1 MSQKRRRQSD
11 DDYAYMDEGSEQ
23 VLTLEDQTIEE
34 LEAEGDGQDANGFPE
49 RLLNRPNEQNSE
61 PQSPDN
67 LNTNDLLDA
76 SGSSSAQQQ
85 HSQVSD
91 FYTQEEAAALFRKTK
106 RSKKSLEKQQQQGRS
121 KNRRSK
127 QSDLND
133 LDIIDNERVNALMTR
148 KTLIDDSHFVDDDD
162 DLQRAIARVRKASTK
177 KNRVQ
182 PEDIVAQITSHGAD
196 TANNA
201 GDETEDN
208 DLVLSSTIEFVQ
220 NVRASMKEIGIKKQQ
235 QQQQQQQQHTLA
247 ADSRPDNRLAV
258 EPSSSLDARNNKSK
272 AQEVSIEQQNDTNTT
287 NESDT
292 KRIWDAENNE
302 LEMKE
307 PSVGSGLASTL
318 SLLRQRNMIDSRSDE
333 QKERERLQRN
343 RTAWIAEQRK
353 NEKLLQQER
362 QRIKQLGRVA
372 DSNVP
377 EKSADKRGRG
387 SGGSKRRGKPDAMSQ
402 HEIEELK
409 AREQEILDRKWARE
423 YEEQMK
429 DYKPDVKLE
438 YYDETGRKL
447 TTKEAY
453 KQLSH
458 AFHGHYSGKNKID
471 KLMRKREKERRQ
483 MELATSTTT
492 HEYGAALEN
501 AHRKHGSAGIVIS
514 DKHPGDTNHKD
525 KQY

>member
-1 MSQKRRRQSD
+1 
-11 DDYAYMDEGSEQ
+11 MDEGSEQ

-34 LEAEGDGQDANGFPE
+34 LEAEGDRQDANGFPE
-49 RLLNRPNEQNSE
+49 RLLNRPNEPNSE

-67 LNTNDLLDA
+67 INANDLLDA
-76 SGSSSAQQQ
+76 SGLSSAQQQ
-85 HSQVSD
+85 HNQVSD
-91 FYTQEEAAALFRKTK
+91 FYTQEEAAALFRKPK
-106 RSKKSLEKQQQQGRS
+106 RPKRSLEKQQQQQGQRS

-127 QSDLND
+127 QTDLND
-133 LDIIDNERVNALMTR
+133 WDIIDNKRVNALMTR
-148 KTLIDDSHFVDDDD
+148 KTIIDDSHFVDDDD
-162 DLQRAIARVRKASTK
+162 DLQRAIAKVRKASTK
-177 KNRVQ
+177 KSRVQ
-182 PEDIVAQITSHGAD
+182 PEDIVAQIPRHGAD
-196 TANNA
+196 TAINA
-201 GDETEDN
+201 GSEAEDS

-220 NVRASMKEIGIKKQQ
+220 NVRASMKEMGIKKQQ
-235 QQQQQQQQHTLA
+235 NQQQQQQHHSLD
-247 ADSRPDNRLAV
+247 ADSPPANRLVV
-258 EPSSSLDARNNKSK
+258 ESSSSLNVINDGSK
-272 AQEVSIEQQNDTNTT
+272 AQEAIMDQQNDTSTT
-287 NESDT
+287 NGSDT
-292 KRIWDAENNE
+292 KQIWNAEDIE

-362 QRIKQLGRVA
+362 QRIKQLGRVV
-372 DSNVP
+372 DSNVS
-377 EKSADKRGRG
+377 EKPADKRGKG
-387 SGGSKRRGKPDAMSQ
+387 SGGSKRRGKPDEMSQ
-402 HEIEELK
+402 REIEELK

-471 KLMRKREKERRQ
+471 KLMQKREKERRQ

-514 DKHPGDTNHKD
+514 DKHPDDTNHKD

>member
-1 MSQKRRRQSD
+1 
-11 DDYAYMDEGSEQ
+11 MDEGSEQ

-49 RLLNRPNEQNSE
+49 RLLNRPNELNSE
-61 PQSPDN
+61 PQSPGN
-67 LNTNDLLDA
+67 INGNDLLDA
-76 SGSSSAQQQ
+76 SGSSSTQQQ
-85 HSQVSD
+85 HNQVSD
-91 FYTQEEAAALFRKTK
+91 FYTREEAAALFRKPK
-106 RSKKSLEKQQQQGRS
+106 RSKKSLEKQQQQQQGQRS

-127 QSDLND
+127 QTDLND

-148 KTLIDDSHFVDDDD
+148 KTIIDDSHFVDDDD

-177 KNRVQ
+177 KSRVQ
-182 PEDIVAQITSHGAD
+182 PEDIVAQITSHDAD
-196 TANNA
+196 TTNNA
-201 GDETEDN
+201 ESEAEDS

-220 NVRASMKEIGIKKQQ
+220 NVRASMKEMGIKKQQ
-235 QQQQQQQQHTLA
+235 QQQQQQQHTLD
-247 ADSRPDNRLAV
+247 ADSPSANRLVV
-258 EPSSSLDARNNKSK
+258 ESSSSLNVINDGSK
-272 AQEVSIEQQNDTNTT
+272 AQEAIMDQQNDTSTT
-287 NESDT
+287 NGSDT
-292 KRIWDAENNE
+292 KQIWNAEDIE

-353 NEKLLQQER
+353 NERLLQQER
-362 QRIKQLGRVA
+362 QRIKQLGRVV
-372 DSNVP
+372 DSNLS
-377 EKSADKRGRG
+377 EKPADKRGKG
-387 SGGSKRRGKPDAMSQ
+387 SGGSKRRGKPDEMSQ
-402 HEIEELK
+402 REIEELK

-471 KLMRKREKERRQ
+471 KLMQKREKERRQ